1 MKAPGAWGSNQDVRI
16 SGGIWL
22 RPKSRQGLTTNA
34 GKHSGVAHFQTG
46 DQILPCKHVNEC
58 CDLWV
63 SASHG

>member
-1 MKAPGAWGSNQDVRI
+1 MIGLAIRTSALVRAFGSGLYR
-16 SGGIWL
+16 
-22 RPKSRQGLTTNA
+22 KSRQGLTTSA
-34 GKHSGVAHFQTG
+34 AEHPDVARLETG